1 MNTKISTEVTG
12 FWLVNASLV
21 VVVGCLL
28 TSTASLAASIPPQ
41 LYVSHSN
48 NSPNSNNISQEKM

>member
-12 FWLVNASLV
+12 FWLVIASLV
-21 VVVGCLL
+21 VAVGCLL

-41 LYVSHSN
+41 LYVSQSN
-48 NSPNSNNISQEKM
+48 NSPNSKNISQDKM